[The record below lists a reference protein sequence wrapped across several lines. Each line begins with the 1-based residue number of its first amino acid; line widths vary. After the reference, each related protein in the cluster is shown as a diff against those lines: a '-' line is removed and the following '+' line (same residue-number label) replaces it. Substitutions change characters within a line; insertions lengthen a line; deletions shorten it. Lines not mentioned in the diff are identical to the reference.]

1 MKYKTPTKNKKPKE
15 SSPSPSEGVSAA
27 ADGVEFTQTE
37 SIVFIERNLSLPK
50 NLSLVKIARE
60 LRQNNILAEVV
71 FWNHVKSKQ
80 IFGLD
85 FDRQR
90 VIGNYIVDFYI
101 KRIGVVIEIDG
112 STHNDKIKYDKMRDD
127 YLMSNGIEV
136 LHYRDTDVLKNMN
149 GVIVHLKN
157 YILEKHTE

>member
-1 MKYKTPTKNKKPKE
+1 M
-15 SSPSPSEGVSAA
+15 
-27 ADGVEFTQTE
+27 
-37 SIVFIERNLSLPK
+37 FIERNLSLPK
-50 NLSLVKIARE
+50 NSSLVKRARE

-112 STHNDKIKYDKMRDD
+112 ASHIDKVEYDTIRDE
-127 YLMSNGIEV
+127 YLMSHGIDI

-149 GVIVHLKN
+149 GVLVHLKN
-157 YILEKHTE
+157 YLLENHTE